1 MNEPL
6 PTFRHHPDP
15 IRSGSVVSAATT
27 CPACNRARGYVYAG
41 PVFSETDDLEDALCP
56 WCIADGTAHR
66 KFDATFFD
74 SEAVD
79 DAVPT
84 ATVATITE
92 CTPGF
97 HTWQSGRWPACCN
110 DAAAFLMPFG
120 ITELRAQY
128 RELEGFVLSHIIY
141 ELGISGGAA
150 TRMLEALHRDQ
161 SPTGYLFQCPTCD
174 TYHVH
179 IDHH

>member
-1 MNEPL
+1 MTEPL
-6 PTFRHHPDP
+6 PSFRHHPDP
-15 IRSGSVVSAATT
+15 IRSGSVVPSDTT
-27 CPACNRARGYVYAG
+27 CRACNTARGYAYAG
-41 PVFSETDDLEDALCP
+41 PVFSETDDLDDALCP
-56 WCIADGTAHR
+56 WCIADGKAHR

-74 SEAVD
+74 SDGVD
-79 DAVPT
+79 DAVP
-84 ATVATITE
+84 AEVVSTITE
-92 CTPGF
+92 RTPGF

-120 ITELRAQY
+120 IVDLRASH

-141 ELGISGGAA
+141 ELGISGGGA
-150 TRMLEALHRDQ
+150 TRLLNALHRDQ

-179 IDHH
+179 IDQH